1 MIYILYIFKVQV
13 VVMVA
18 TIIYFYTYSNQV
30 DYKIIKSVFVFG
42 SGKQP
47 AAASRL
53 PYSVPVSYSERPR
66 DHAVLDASAFPA
78 THARVVPAQ
87 NLKRA
92 PNRPTF
98 QKTSRRCIFIGDEI
112 RWR

>member
-1 MIYILYIFKVQV
+1 
-13 VVMVA
+13 MVA
-18 TIIYFYTYSNQV
+18 TIIYFYNQV

-87 NLKRA
+87 NLKSDHYIISS
-92 PNRPTF
+92 P
-98 QKTSRRCIFIGDEI
+98 SCDEHSVGI
-112 RWR
+112 S